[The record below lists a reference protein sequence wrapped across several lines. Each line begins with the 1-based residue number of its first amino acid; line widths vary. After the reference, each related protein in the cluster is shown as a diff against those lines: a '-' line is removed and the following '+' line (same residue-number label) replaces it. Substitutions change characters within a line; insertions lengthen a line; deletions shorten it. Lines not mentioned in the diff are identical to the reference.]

1 MRLSDR
7 VADLSSGHFL
17 TLWSS
22 ILNIILWDSCTIQ
35 KLLEQFLYNFNTT
48 VGQQWDMFVTTLWQ
62 LWDNFIPL
70 LDNFETILE
79 QHSDNFLT
87 TMRQFSEQILH
98 CVKTSLRQLWDI
110 FIDIF
115 STKLVRQFLVSFV
128 SIGLIMWSIKMFIVV
143 CCIFLKNVSSPI
155 NSAKN
160 GLRAVKFGKRT
171 NWP

>member
-1 MRLSDR
+1 MVNASNIGTEMRLSDR

-98 CVKTSLRQLWDI
+98 CVKTPLRQLWDI
-110 FIDIF
+110 FID
-115 STKLVRQFLVSFV
+115 RRMAQ
-128 SIGLIMWSIKMFIVV
+128 
-143 CCIFLKNVSSPI
+143 
-155 NSAKN
+155 
-160 GLRAVKFGKRT
+160 RAYL
-171 NWP
+171 